1 MQTVKSSFTT
11 AKKGAKTIM
20 QQAKKNAP
28 RVTSRELSTKQKRFI
43 EVFNGNATE
52 AAKTAGYSEKNA
64 GRIGGQLMNNP
75 RIIAAIQAREKERNE
90 IAIATRE
97 ERQKLF
103 TEIMRDRDE
112 NTKDRLRACEL
123 LGKSEG
129 DFIERQ
135 EVTGKNGA
143 PLLPGEPLEINIQ
156 IVDCFTDDNGS
167 VISREKNPSA
177 YAAAWLKDHF
187 KENGRPGEL
196 EAFCAA
202 IARGELDAL
211 AAGHDTPCGHKINI

>member
-1 MQTVKSSFTT
+1 MSEKKTDKNKLT
-11 AKKGAKTIM
+11 A
-20 QQAKKNAP
+20 
-28 RVTSRELSTKQKRFI
+28 RQKRFI
-43 EVFNGNATE
+43 DAYNGNATE

-64 GRIGGQLMNNP
+64 DKIGGQLMKNP
-75 RIIAAIQAREKERNE
+75 RIVAAIRARENERNAE
-90 IAIATRE
+90 AIATRE
-97 ERQKLF
+97 ERQRFF
-103 TEIMRDRDE
+103 TAIMRDEGQPTRE
-112 NTKDRLRACEL
+112 RLRATEL

-129 DFIERQ
+129 DFVERQ
-135 EVTGKNGA
+135 EVTGKDGA
-143 PLLPGEPLEINIQ
+143 PLLPGEPLEINIH

-202 IARGELDAL
+202 LARGELDAL
-211 AAGHDTPCGHKINI
+211 AAGHDTPCGHKTNI

>member
-1 MQTVKSSFTT
+1 MQK
-11 AKKGAKTIM
+11 AKN
-20 QQAKKNAP
+20 NAP
-28 RVTSRELSTKQKRFI
+28 RGTSRELSTKQKRFI
-43 EVFNGNATE
+43 AAYNGNAT
-52 AAKTAGYSEKNA
+52 AAAIEAGYSTKNA
-64 GRIGGQLMNNP
+64 DKIGGQLMKNP
-75 RIIAAIQAREKERNE
+75 RIVAAIRARENERNAE
-90 IAIATRE
+90 AIATRE
-97 ERQKLF
+97 ERQRFF
-103 TEIMRDRDE
+103 TAIMRDEGQPTRE
-112 NTKDRLRACEL
+112 RLRATEL

-129 DFIERQ
+129 DFVERQ
-135 EVTGKNGA
+135 EVTGKDGA
-143 PLLPGEPLEINIQ
+143 PLLPGEPLEINIH

-202 IARGELDAL
+202 IGRGELDNL

>member
-1 MQTVKSSFTT
+1 MQTVKSSFT
-11 AKKGAKTIM
+11 AAEKGAKTIM
-20 QQAKKNAP
+20 QQSKKSAP

-64 GRIGGQLMNNP
+64 DKIGGQLMKNP
-75 RIIAAIQAREKERNE
+75 RIVAAIRARENERNAE
-90 IAIATRE
+90 AIATRE
-97 ERQKLF
+97 ERQRFF
-103 TEIMRDRDE
+103 TAIMRDEGQPTRE
-112 NTKDRLRACEL
+112 RLRATEL

-129 DFIERQ
+129 DFVERQ
-135 EVTGKNGA
+135 EVTGKDGA
-143 PLLPGEPLEINIQ
+143 PLMPGEPLEINIQ
-156 IVDCFTDDNGS
+156 LVDCFTDDNGS

>member
-1 MQTVKSSFTT
+1 MN
-11 AKKGAKTIM
+11 ANMKKRAVCARKDVKTIM
-20 QQAKKNAP
+20 QKELKLTAK
-28 RVTSRELSTKQKRFI
+28 QQRFI
-43 EVFNGNATE
+43 DFYDGNAT
-52 AAKTAGYSEKNA
+52 AAAIKAGYSEKNA

-103 TEIMRDRDE
+103 TEIMRNRDE
-112 NTKDRLRACEL
+112 TTKDRLRACEL

-135 EVTGKNGA
+135 EVTGKDGA

-167 VISREKNPSA
+167 VISQEKNPSA

-202 IARGELDAL
+202 LARGELDAL

>member
-1 MQTVKSSFTT
+1 
-11 AKKGAKTIM
+11 
-20 QQAKKNAP
+20 
-28 RVTSRELSTKQKRFI
+28 
-43 EVFNGNATE
+43 
-52 AAKTAGYSEKNA
+52 
-64 GRIGGQLMNNP
+64 MNNP
-75 RIIAAIQAREKERNE
+75 RIIAVIRARENERNAE
-90 IAIATRE
+90 AIATRE

-177 YAAAWLKDHF
+177 YAAAWLKEHF
-187 KENGRPGEL
+187 KKNGRPGEL
-196 EAFCAA
+196 EAFCVAL
-202 IARGELDAL
+202 ARGELDAL

>member
-1 MQTVKSSFTT
+1 MQKELT
-11 AKKGAKTIM
+11 AK
-20 QQAKKNAP
+20 QQ
-28 RVTSRELSTKQKRFI
+28 RFI
-43 EVFNGNATE
+43 DCFNGNAT
-52 AAKTAGYSEKNA
+52 AAALEAGYSPKNA
-64 GRIGGQLMNNP
+64 GKIGAQLMNNA
-75 RIIAAIQAREKERNE
+75 RIAAAIQAREKERSGA
-90 IAIATRE
+90 AIATRE

-143 PLLPGEPLEINIQ
+143 PLMPGEPLEINIQ
-156 IVDCFTDDNGS
+156 LVDCYTDNNGS
-167 VISREKNPSA
+167 VISMEKNPKS

-187 KENGRPGEL
+187 KEHGKPGEL
-196 EAFCAA
+196 EEFCAA
-202 IARGELDAL
+202 IGRGELDKL
-211 AAGHDTPCGHKINI
+211 AAGHETPCGHKVNI